1 MSQTLTISDS
11 LYKRLHATARR
22 HGLQDVEQLLEQW
35 LVAEEK
41 EPQPA
46 VQAVRAVR
54 EQAGTTYGQT
64 PASPALIDTDDEQ
77 SRRRIERTEN
87 PFVVRTERGLT
98 VAGTR
103 ITLYLLMDYLKADWP
118 PKLIQHWH
126 DLTDEQIAGVMAY
139 INAHREDV
147 EAEYQLV
154 LKQAEENRAYWE
166 ERNRERFEAIKKLP
180 PKPGYEKLYAK
191 LKARKAELGM
201 E

>member
-1 MSQTLTISDS
+1 MSQTLTISNA
-11 LYKRLHATARR
+11 LYKRLQAMARR

-35 LVAEEK
+35 LAVEEK
-41 EPQPA
+41 EPY
-46 VQAVRAVR
+46 QASQEVRAVR
-54 EQAGTTYGQT
+54 EQASPPYGQT
-64 PASPALIDTDDEQ
+64 PAIPALIDIDHEQ
-77 SRRRIERTEN
+77 GRRKIERTEN

-126 DLTDEQIAGVMAY
+126 DLTDEQIEGVMAY
-139 INAHREDV
+139 IDAHRAEV

-154 LKQAEENRAYWE
+154 LKQAEENRLYWE

-180 PKPGYEKLYAK
+180 PKPGYEAAYAK
-191 LKARKAELGM
+191 LKAIKEELGM

>member
-11 LYKRLHATARR
+11 LYTQLHQFARR
-22 HGLQDVEQLLEQW
+22 RGLQNIEQLLEQW
-35 LVAEEK
+35 LASEEK
-41 EPQPA
+41 EPHPA
-46 VQAVRAVR
+46 VVRAVR
-54 EQAGTTYGQT
+54 EQAGPIYRQT
-64 PASPALIDTDDEQ
+64 PASLALIDTDDEQ
-77 SRRRIERTEN
+77 ARRRIEPTEN

-126 DLTDEQIAGVMAY
+126 DLTDEQIEGVMVY
-139 INAHREDV
+139 IDAHRADV

-166 ERNRERFEAIKKLP
+166 ERNRERFEEIKKLP